1 MRFLNRKYI
10 LHVCCILL
18 ILIFLFS
25 IYLPLSFASQANV
38 EIVNLTYEGVIIKIS
53 SDEDIESLVLYK
65 KDNSGKFVQFYKSSE
80 KNYRNKNLFISN
92 MQLSNSEKTSFKVVI
107 NRESNNI
114 VSSDFTVAELPER
127 PKPAPSP
134 SITPASTATP
144 NQPSTPSA
152 SNNTQNNNNTNNQN
166 VTSVSLNKSAITL
179 DLSGTKSAV
188 LKASVSPASA
198 QTAFTWST
206 SNKSIATVS
215 NTGVVTAKAVGTATI
230 TIKTSNNKTSSCKIT
245 VQDSALNNKTRAAF
259 IAALDKFSK
268 QVKKDGNWGYYNSM
282 ATNGWT
288 FQQARAKKRRSAQCA
303 ALPYWGLVEIG
314 VLDPGDSFYG
324 KGGKIY
330 WRKEASTK
338 AKLKKYAKI
347 IKVNKTPNQLL
358 KANNLKVGDICLWSG
373 HTNVYAGNG
382 KWYDAGHASCT
393 THKGSYSYDRFR
405 SFGPVKNSMNST
417 VYYIIRLNK

>member
-1 MRFLNRKYI
+1 MKFFNRKYI
-10 LHVCCILL
+10 LHICCILL

-114 VSSDFTVAELPER
+114 VSSDFTVDELPER
-127 PKPAPSP
+127 PEPAPSP

-144 NQPSTPSA
+144 NQTPTPSA

-179 DLSGTKSAV
+179 DLNGTKSAV

-198 QTAFTWST
+198 KTAFTWST
-206 SNKSIATVS
+206 SNKSVATVS

-268 QVKKDGNWGYYNSM
+268 QVKRDGNWGYYNNM

-358 KANNLKVGDICLWSG
+358 KANNLKVGDICLWGG

-393 THKGSYSYDRFR
+393 TYKGSYSYDRFR

>member
-1 MRFLNRKYI
+1 MKFFNRKYI
-10 LHVCCILL
+10 SHICCILL

-114 VSSDFTVAELPER
+114 VSSEFTVDELPER
-127 PKPAPSP
+127 PEPALSP
-134 SITPASTATP
+134 SITPASTVTP
-144 NQPSTPSA
+144 NQTPTPSA

>member
-1 MRFLNRKYI
+1 M
-10 LHVCCILL
+10 
-18 ILIFLFS
+18 
-25 IYLPLSFASQANV
+25 YLPLSFASQANV

-92 MQLSNSEKTSFKVVI
+92 MQLSNNEKTSFKVVI
-107 NRESNNI
+107 NRDSNNI
-114 VSSDFTVAELPER
+114 VSNDFTVDELPD
-127 PKPAPSP
+127 KPEPVPSP
-134 SITPASTATP
+134 SIAPASTAAP
-144 NQPSTPSA
+144 NQTSTPST
-152 SNNTQNNNNTNNQN
+152 SNNTSNNSNANNQN
-166 VTSVSLNKSAITL
+166 VTSVSLNKSDITL
-179 DLSGTKSAV
+179 DLNGTKSAV
-188 LKASVSPASA
+188 LKASTTPSSA

-206 SNKSIATVS
+206 SNNSVATVS

-245 VQDSALNNKTRAAF
+245 VQNSASNNKTRAAF

-268 QVKKDGNWGYYNSM
+268 QVKKDGNWGYYNNMS
-282 ATNGWT
+282 TNGWT
-288 FQQARAKKRRSAQCA
+288 FQQARTKKRRSAQCA

-324 KGGKIY
+324 KGGKIH

-358 KANNLKVGDICLWSG
+358 KANNLKVGDICLWGG

-405 SFGPVKNSMNST
+405 SFGPVKNSMSST
-417 VYYIIRLNK
+417 VYYIIRLNN

>member
-1 MRFLNRKYI
+1 M
-10 LHVCCILL
+10 
-18 ILIFLFS
+18 
-25 IYLPLSFASQANV
+25 YLPLSFASQVNV

-92 MQLSNSEKTSFKVVI
+92 MQLSNNEKTYFKVVI
-107 NRESNNI
+107 NRDSNNI
-114 VSSDFTVAELPER
+114 VSKDFTVDELPD
-127 PKPAPSP
+127 KPEPVPLP
-134 SITPASTATP
+134 SIAPASTAAP
-144 NQPSTPSA
+144 NQTSTPST
-152 SNNTQNNNNTNNQN
+152 SNNSNANNQN
-166 VTSVSLNKSAITL
+166 VTSISLNKSDITL
-179 DLSGTKSAV
+179 DLNGTKSAV
-188 LKASVSPASA
+188 LKASTTPSSA

-206 SNKSIATVS
+206 SNNSVATVS

-245 VQDSALNNKTRAAF
+245 VQNSASNTKTRAAF

-282 ATNGWT
+282 STNGWT
-288 FQQARAKKRRSAQCA
+288 FQQARTKKRRSAQCA

-358 KANNLKVGDICLWSG
+358 KANNLKVGDICLWGG

-405 SFGPVKNSMNST
+405 SFGPVKNSMSST
-417 VYYIIRLNK
+417 VYYIIRLNN